1 MKNEAAKERW
11 QDAVADLKTL
21 CDEIRVDMHLA
32 SMDLR
37 DEWKALEKR
46 LPDGA
51 TATRVKEVTRE
62 ALVSLTQELRSFR
75 ERLHESHGKK

>member
-1 MKNEAAKERW
+1 MDNEASKDRL

-37 DEWKALEKR
+37 DEWKSLEKR
-46 LPDGA
+46 LPTGA
-51 TATRVKEVTRE
+51 AATRVKEVAQE

-75 ERLHESHGKK
+75 ERLHESRGKK